1 MPIIHFL
8 RFGIKRLKSQHL
20 LNHYETILF
29 CMERTSCTF
38 DPPENPTMQFTTY
51 MIIICLTPGAP
62 LGACPPGPLDAPSSP
77 PPLHDTNQANNPT
90 NNLAEPTSKLQE
102 RSHLALD
109 HLALGNAAG
118 FVGMLFPLLF
128 GLGHGSPLDWASV
141 SYTRICMLLT

>member
-62 LGACPPGPLDAPSSP
+62 LGACPPGPLML
-77 PPLHDTNQANNPT
+77 PLA
-90 NNLAEPTSKLQE
+90 
-102 RSHLALD
+102 
-109 HLALGNAAG
+109 
-118 FVGMLFPLLF
+118 PLLYMTPTKPTIQQTIWQSQ
-128 GLGHGSPLDWASV
+128 HPNCKSV
-141 SYTRICMLLT
+141 AIWLLTIWLLAMQPVLLGCCFPFCLGLVMEALWIGPRFRTLAFACC